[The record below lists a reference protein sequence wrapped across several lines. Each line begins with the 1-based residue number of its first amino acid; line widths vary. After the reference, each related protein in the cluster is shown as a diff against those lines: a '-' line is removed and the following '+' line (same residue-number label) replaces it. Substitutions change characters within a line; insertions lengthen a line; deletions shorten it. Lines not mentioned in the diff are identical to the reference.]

1 MARKIKTTLLL
12 LALSLLPA
20 LACGPSG
27 ARKAG
32 EVLYLDP
39 TLPVSERVADLLG
52 RMTLEEKIG
61 QMNQYLAPRYAKA
74 SEPADFSGRLDK
86 LLKDGLIGSLLFVSD
101 VGEANEMQKTAE
113 NSRLKIPL
121 IFGIDAVHGLC
132 PVRGSTIF
140 PTPIAMAGTFD
151 TLLVEEASRMTAR
164 EVRASGMHWAFY
176 PVLDVGR
183 DPRWGRTAETFGEDS
198 YLVAQMGRA
207 VVRGFQGRDLSSP
220 DNIIACVKHFAA
232 HSQPL
237 GGRNIAPM
245 EVSERTLRS
254 VFLSPFRAAIEQGAF
269 SAMAAYHEINGVPCH
284 ASKELLTDILRGEWG
299 FKGFVVSDWGGVE
312 MLISTHH
319 VAADQKEA
327 VRQAI
332 TAGVDMHMQ
341 GDGLTE
347 PLLEL
352 VKEGVIPESR
362 IDLSV
367 SRILTAK
374 FRLGLFENKYV
385 DPRRTSQVL
394 ACAEHKAKA
403 LEAAREAIVLLENR
417 GGLLP
422 LKKNLKS
429 ILVTGPNADNNA
441 LTGDWTAP
449 QPPENVTTVLEG
461 IRALVSPK
469 TEVRYVDCGKVF
481 EESTEKIEQAAREAK
496 KTEVAIVVVGENE
509 ARYDDQ
515 GNWAR
520 PRRERSGGEGVDRS
534 DLSLVG
540 RQLELL
546 QAIFKTGTPT
556 VVVLI
561 NGRPLAVDWI
571 AENIPAVVE
580 AWEPGL
586 AGGAAVAEV
595 LFGDYNPGGRLSI
608 SIPRSVGQLP
618 VWYNHPPSAENDY
631 KYLSCQPLY
640 PFGYGLSYTKF
651 EYSGLEAPST
661 VEPGADIEIS
671 VEIKNSGERPGVE
684 TVLLYLNDEV
694 SSLTTPVKALK
705 GFQRVALQPGESKKV
720 AFQLPYGKLAFL
732 DRDLKEVVEPGKFEV
747 MVGGLTRE
755 FEVPEKPGK

>member
-1 MARKIKTTLLL
+1 MARKINSNLILLFILL
-12 LALSLLPA
+12 LAAFS
-20 LACGPSG
+20 CGPSG
-27 ARKAG
+27 TEKSDK
-32 EVLYLDP
+32 VLYLDP
-39 TLPVSERVADLLG
+39 GQPVEERVADLLG

-86 LLKDGLIGSLLFVSD
+86 LLKDGLVGSLLFVSD
-101 VGEANEMQKTAE
+101 VEEANALQKVAGD
-113 NSRLKIPL
+113 SRLKIPL

-140 PTPIAMAGTFD
+140 PTPIAMACTFD
-151 TLLVEEASRMTAR
+151 TLLVEEASRITAR

-176 PVLDVGR
+176 PVLDVAR

-198 YLVAQMGRA
+198 YLVGQMGRA
-207 VVRGFQGRDLSSP
+207 VVRGFQGENLSSEE
-220 DNIIACVKHFAA
+220 NIIACVKHFAA
-232 HSQPL
+232 HSQSL
-237 GGRNIAPM
+237 GGRNIAPID
-245 EVSERTLRS
+245 VSERTLRS
-254 VFLSPFRAAIEQGAF
+254 VFLSPFRAAVEQGVF

-284 ASKELLTDILRGEWG
+284 ASKELLTDILRDEWG
-299 FKGFVVSDWGGVE
+299 FQGFVVSDWGGIE

-332 TAGVDMHMQ
+332 TAGLDMHMQ

-352 VKEGVIPESR
+352 VHEGTFTESR
-362 IDLSV
+362 IDQSV
-367 SRILTAK
+367 SRILAAK
-374 FRLGLFENKYV
+374 FRLGLFENNYV
-385 DPRRTSQVL
+385 DPQRTSQVL
-394 ACAEHKAKA
+394 ACAEHRAKA
-403 LEAAREAIVLLENR
+403 LEAARESIVLLENR

-422 LKKNLKS
+422 LKKELKS

-461 IRALVSPK
+461 LRAAVSPK
-469 TEVRYVDCGKVF
+469 TAVRFVDCGKVF
-481 EESTEKIEQAAREAK
+481 EESTEKIEQAVREARK
-496 KTEVAIVVVGENE
+496 ADVAIVVVGESE

-520 PRRERSGGEGVDRS
+520 PRKERSGGEGVDRS
-534 DLSLVG
+534 DLTLVG
-540 RQLELL
+540 RQLELV
-546 QAIFKTGTPT
+546 QAIYKTGTPT
-556 VVVLI
+556 VVVLV

-571 AENIPAVVE
+571 AENIPALVE

-586 AGGAAVAEV
+586 EGGTAVAEV
-595 LFGDYNPGGRLSI
+595 LFGDCNPGGRLSI

-631 KYLSCQPLY
+631 KYMSCQPLY

-651 EYSGLEAPST
+651 EYSNLEMPAT
-661 VEPGADIEIS
+661 IEPDENFEVS
-671 VEIKNSGERPGVE
+671 VEVRNSGERPGVE
-684 TVLLYLNDEV
+684 IVLLYVNDEV
-694 SSLTTPVKALK
+694 SSLTTPVKELK

-720 AFQLPYGKLAFL
+720 TFNLSYGQLAFL
-732 DRDLKEVVEPGKFEV
+732 DQNLEEVVEPGKFAV
-747 MVGGLTRE
+747 MVGGLTGE
-755 FEVPEKPGK
+755 FEVPESAGN